1 MITKTG
7 GLALLVPA
15 LLLSACL
22 SVPIELKV
30 NPTLTADGANLST
43 IQFKERDREKAFRVI
58 REFAGGQRMEPL
70 PPGKSVLGAGW
81 AQEQHQLRVKVSGLL
96 YDTEHT
102 IILTLLYKDGNATVH
117 LLMKWERAGDR
128 VVTAEVFIEKI
139 GSRSSMSGKPYLV
152 VLPGGRTLESGPWL
166 SGLLRAVEPRAPQAP

>member
-58 REFAGGQRMEPL
+58 REFARGQRMEPL

-81 AQEQHQLRVKVSGLL
+81 AQEQHQLRVKVNGLL

-102 IILTLLYKDGNATVH
+102 IILTLLYKDGNATVQ
-117 LLMKWERAGDR
+117 LLHDGKVPLESSQIELALLDTLRGQFGANN
-128 VVTAEVFIEKI
+128 VEKI
-139 GSRSSMSGKPYLV
+139 GG
-152 VLPGGRTLESGPWL
+152 
-166 SGLLRAVEPRAPQAP
+166 

>member
-58 REFAGGQRMEPL
+58 REFARGQRMEPL

-81 AQEQHQLRVKVSGLL
+81 AQEQHQLKVKVSGLL

-102 IILTLLYKDGNATVH
+102 IILTLLYKDGNATVQ
-117 LLMKWERAGDR
+117 LLHDGKVPLESSQIELALLDTLRGQFGANN
-128 VVTAEVFIEKI
+128 VEKI
-139 GSRSSMSGKPYLV
+139 GG
-152 VLPGGRTLESGPWL
+152 
-166 SGLLRAVEPRAPQAP
+166 

>member
-58 REFAGGQRMEPL
+58 REFARGQRMEPL

-102 IILTLLYKDGNATVH
+102 IILTLLYKDGNATVQ
-117 LLMKWERAGDR
+117 LLHDGKVPLESSQIELALLDTLRGQFGANN
-128 VVTAEVFIEKI
+128 VEKI
-139 GSRSSMSGKPYLV
+139 GG
-152 VLPGGRTLESGPWL
+152 
-166 SGLLRAVEPRAPQAP
+166 

>member
-58 REFAGGQRMEPL
+58 REFARGRRMEPL

-102 IILTLLYKDGNATVH
+102 IILTLLYKDGNATVQ
-117 LLMKWERAGDR
+117 LLHDGKVPLESSQIELALLDTLRGQFGANN
-128 VVTAEVFIEKI
+128 VEKI
-139 GSRSSMSGKPYLV
+139 GG
-152 VLPGGRTLESGPWL
+152 
-166 SGLLRAVEPRAPQAP
+166 